1 MAPLPW
7 RPLPK
12 HPTPVIITCLLIQ
25 LNPDLP
31 PGTCRIQREG
41 RHLLESEQLSM
52 TDPVSS
58 LKDLCP
64 EIQCLSASAASP
76 GRATLPS
83 SVPGLMVP
91 HRGKRPAF
99 VVTPPKN
106 QLLHWAFPHMQPS
119 LQTFK
124 LEIAPLLCCVRDW
137 GAEPPL
143 GRPSEVVFSLRA
155 GGWRTPAEGH
165 KALVSPG
172 PQASPLLDSKHSVT
186 QQGSSGPG
194 PGPPHPYPRAVKA
207 CFSCFM
213 ELTL

>member
-1 MAPLPW
+1 MGFYSCHLILAPS
-7 RPLPK
+7 PLWVFPSYLRAQSETQSLM
-12 HPTPVIITCLLIQ
+12 PTFP
-25 LNPDLP
+25 
-31 PGTCRIQREG
+31 
-41 RHLLESEQLSM
+41 H
-52 TDPVSS
+52 
-58 LKDLCP
+58 
-64 EIQCLSASAASP
+64 
-76 GRATLPS
+76 RATLPS

-124 LEIAPLLCCVRDW
+124 LEMVPLLCRVRDW

-155 GGWRTPAEGH
+155 GGRRTPAEGH

-186 QQGSSGPG
+186 QDG
-194 PGPPHPYPRAVKA
+194 PGPPTPTPGPLKLGFLV
-207 CFSCFM
+207 
-213 ELTL
+213 LWN